1 MNMYGKPAALIR
13 YDIIA
18 KVFLSLLVQYQVNI
32 VNKATKLPIFY
43 RVFIMLWRN
52 MHIVSFIIIMYNWHM
67 LPDSQILKPFF
78 DLELKNKD

>member
-43 RVFIMLWRN
+43 RVFIML
-52 MHIVSFIIIMYNWHM
+52 
-67 LPDSQILKPFF
+67 
-78 DLELKNKD
+78 